1 MPKHLFVVLFSAEGE
16 KSISEFVRTEP
27 LVNKESLIFGARF
40 DAFMK
45 AKQYVAAEDLFNA
58 ERRRKMQ
65 IPPGKYDA
73 LIAARL
79 EQVWRE

>member
-1 MPKHLFVVLFSAEGE
+1 MFSAEGE

-40 DAFMK
+40 DAFIK
-45 AKQYVAAEDLFNA
+45 AKQYVAAEELFNT

-79 EQVWRE
+79 EQVGC